1 MKKRNGKPAMIE
13 LVAKAIHNR
22 DELWTEYPS
31 DVVTWDNATEGRRE
45 WSRAI
50 ARAAIEAMRKPNRK
64 MLNAAAKA
72 MSPEKRPTPTFVST
86 AAKHQIRYMAMID
99 TALGK
104 PEEEEQATWDA
115 LVAGGFKPNDPD
127 NLAQKSIASVV
138 ESGT

>member
-1 MKKRNGKPAMIE
+1 MKRRNGKPAMIE
-13 LVAKAIHNR
+13 LVAKAVHNR

-64 MLNAAAKA
+64 MLNAAA
-72 MSPEKRPTPTFVST
+72 
-86 AAKHQIRYMAMID
+86 IRYMAMID